1 MIIKFGQGKVG
12 VMCYGSKE
20 DDVDYG
26 VALTLHDEEHAIN
39 ESDPSVIDKRVEDVT
54 PALQLEFSKSVS
66 VQVLIDNLTRVR
78 DSLVVWEH
86 RRALAEPESKP

>member
-1 MIIKFGQGKVG
+1 MIIKFGQGKVS

-20 DDVDYG
+20 NDVDYG
-26 VALTLHDEEHAIN
+26 IALTLHEEEHAIN
-39 ESDPSVIDKRVEDVT
+39 ESDPSVIDKRIEDIV
-54 PALQLEFSKSVS
+54 PVLQLEFSKSAS
-66 VQVLIDNLTRVR
+66 VQVLMDRLTHVR